1 MKVIAMQA
9 EEEVVLFVA
18 SQLLHQTNRKKFPW
32 NAE

>member
-18 SQLLHQTNRKKFPW
+18 SQLLHQTNRKKLP
-32 NAE
+32 